1 MVVGLAVVAGPP
13 GAGPVD
19 DRDAGIIVLDG
30 VLLDIGRIEEVD
42 IDGIIDGEELPTV
55 GATAEEVD
63 PNPATGDEGGG
74 ISKRI
79 AAQTSIFGVI
89 APRLILG

>member
-19 DRDAGIIVLDG
+19 DRDVSIIVLDG
-30 VLLDIGRIEEVD
+30 VLLDI
-42 IDGIIDGEELPTV
+42 GIIDGEELPTV

-63 PNPATGDEGGG
+63 PDPAIGDEGGR